1 MRRTIDLPPW
11 PEPNPLA
18 DPVVLAVAA
27 EVCEGDR
34 GAGGDDPVAN
44 RAGIS
49 LTEFHRR
56 FANFDACLVDSF
68 ERIIAAYEHRIGS
81 AFNAPADWRSGLRAA
96 GYETV
101 AWMEENPLLTE
112 FGVVGVLGVKNEMVR
127 VMREEV
133 LLFCAGMIDLGR
145 DEAPEPGSVPE
156 PAAMIAIGS
165 IFELLAHR
173 LQAQADF
180 DACQVVPEMMYGVVR
195 TYLGDDAAEEELAL
209 PPPNPGRA
217 SSRSRVDPGSEKDD
231 AHR

>member
-11 PEPNPLA
+11 PDRSPLA
-18 DPVVLAVAA
+18 DSVVLALAA
-27 EVCEGDR
+27 EVCEGDK
-34 GAGGDDPVAN
+34 GTAGDAPVAS

-56 FANFDACLVDSF
+56 FGSFDECLVDSF

-96 GYETV
+96 AYETV

-133 LLFCAGMIDLGR
+133 LLFCARMIDLGR
-145 DEAPEPGSVPE
+145 EEAPEPASVPE

-180 DACQVVPEMMYGVVR
+180 DAREVVPEMMYGVVR
-195 TYLGDDAAEEELAL
+195 TYLGDEEAEEELAL
-209 PPPNPGRA
+209 PPPPPGQA
-217 SSRSRVDPGSEKDD
+217 PARSRGGLGSK
-231 AHR
+231 